1 MIIIRGPVNYCETE
15 KPSFLLIFTVRP
27 LLELIIEK
35 SVGSTSVRFSSFS
48 LSEDITFV
56 GNFQRGSIQLGSRA
70 KRYRY
75 GQL

>member
-1 MIIIRGPVNYCETE
+1 VAPLIIAKLKNLH
-15 KPSFLLIFTVRP
+15 FLLIFTVRP

-56 GNFQRGSIQLGSRA
+56 GNF
-70 KRYRY
+70 
-75 GQL
+75 